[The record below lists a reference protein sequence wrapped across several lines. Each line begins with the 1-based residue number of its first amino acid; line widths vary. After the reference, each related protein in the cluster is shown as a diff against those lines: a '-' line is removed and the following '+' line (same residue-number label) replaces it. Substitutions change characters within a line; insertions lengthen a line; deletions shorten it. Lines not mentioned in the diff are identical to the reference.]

1 VGRQAQVQVRRD
13 LAANWTTVNPVLLAG
28 EVGFET
34 DTLKVKVGTGVA
46 WNSTSYAAV
55 GTADNA
61 TKWAGRGLF
70 VASTAPSTGMA
81 SGDIWIKI

>member
-1 VGRQAQVQVRRD
+1 MARQAQIQVRRD
-13 LAANWTTVNPVLLAG
+13 LAANWTTANSVLLSG

-34 DTLKVKVGTGVA
+34 DTLKVKVGTGAA
-46 WNSTSYAAV
+46 WNSTAYAAV

-70 VASTAPSTGMA
+70 VSSTAPTTGMVN
-81 SGDIWIKI
+81 GDIWIKI

>member
-1 VGRQAQVQVRRD
+1 MPRLAQIQVRNSP
-13 LAANWTTVNPVLLAG
+13 AATWTSVNPTLLVG

-34 DTLKVKVGTGVA
+34 DTLKVKVGTGAA
-46 WNSTSYAAV
+46 WNSTAYAAV

-70 VASTAPSTGMA
+70 VSSTAPTTGMA